1 MTVVLIVI
9 IALLVLLALWGV
21 VTFNRL
27 VRLRTQAEEGFSDI
41 DVQLKR
47 RHDLIPNLVETVKGY
62 AAHERQTFENV
73 TAARSRAVSARGPEE
88 RGQAENALSGALRQL
103 FAVAENYPELKASQ
117 NFIELQDELTD
128 TEDKIQASRRFY
140 NMTVRDLNIK
150 IQSFPASVIAG
161 MGSFNKREFFELS
174 EPADRE
180 VPTVSF
186 GTATAPGSGPGS

>member
-1 MTVVLIVI
+1 MTVALIVI
-9 IALLVLLALWGV
+9 IVLVVLLALYAMA
-21 VTFNRL
+21 TYNSL
-27 VRLRTQAEEGFSDI
+27 VRLRARAEEGFSDI

-73 TAARSRAVSARGPEE
+73 TAARSRAVAARGPEAQA
-88 RGQAENALSGALRQL
+88 QAENALTGALGRL

-140 NMTVRDLNIK
+140 NMTVRDLNVK
-150 IQSFPASVIAG
+150 IDQFPSSVIAN
-161 MGSFNKREFFELS
+161 MRDFSKREFFEL
-174 EPADRE
+174 EDRADRE
-180 VPTVSF
+180 VPAVSF
-186 GTATAPGSGPGS
+186 GAPASGT